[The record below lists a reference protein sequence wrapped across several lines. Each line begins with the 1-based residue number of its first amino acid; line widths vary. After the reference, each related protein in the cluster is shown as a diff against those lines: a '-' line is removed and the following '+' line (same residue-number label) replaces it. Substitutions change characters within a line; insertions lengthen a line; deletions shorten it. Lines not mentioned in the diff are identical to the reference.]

1 MQYIS
6 TSARQIAEN
15 DTQYEISYGP
25 PEDDFSIPPPDNQ
38 LVKSIFPGDK
48 FHFSPTRPY
57 YVSILDGFIL
67 NPEGAV
73 LTDTSTP
80 LNESMNG
87 IINRYTQSSIHS
99 IVNHI
104 KSKRSDS
111 VRYIDNTVMPLHNV
125 FQAYYHTLV
134 EDIPKLRYYHTHRKK
149 TDRSPIIIVPSDVR
163 DYKIELLELFD
174 IDSSCIY
181 YQSAEELRCKEILLP
196 IHRPHIYNSSKFYH
210 SFRPSTADLKWM
222 SSFLNRQEV
231 TETQSSLQRRI
242 YVSRE
247 GSQRAISNQSQMKSI
262 LEGFQ
267 FEIYHPE
274 DHPVNQQVDTFSQA
288 EIIVGPHGSGLTNMI
303 FSQSPQIIEIFPSDY
318 IRPFYYVL
326 SQQLGYNYQS
336 LVGEERNENNR
347 FRVDTEQLRSVLPL
361 N

>member
-15 DTQYEISYGP
+15 DTQCEISYGP

-57 YVSILDGFIL
+57 YVSIPDGFIL

-111 VRYIDNTVMPLHNV
+111 VRHIDNTVMPLHNV
-125 FQAYYHTLV
+125 FQGLSCLSCLTSTHHAYTIKVQKSYDV
-134 EDIPKLRYYHTHRKK
+134 KK
-149 TDRSPIIIVPSDVR
+149 YSCQFIDHIFIIIR
-163 DYKIELLELFD
+163 NFITHFAHRLL
-174 IDSSCIY
+174 
-181 YQSAEELRCKEILLP
+181 
-196 IHRPHIYNSSKFYH
+196 
-210 SFRPSTADLKWM
+210 
-222 SSFLNRQEV
+222 
-231 TETQSSLQRRI
+231 
-242 YVSRE
+242 
-247 GSQRAISNQSQMKSI
+247 ISN
-262 LEGFQ
+262 G
-267 FEIYHPE
+267 
-274 DHPVNQQVDTFSQA
+274 
-288 EIIVGPHGSGLTNMI
+288 
-303 FSQSPQIIEIFPSDY
+303 
-318 IRPFYYVL
+318 
-326 SQQLGYNYQS
+326 
-336 LVGEERNENNR
+336 
-347 FRVDTEQLRSVLPL
+347 
-361 N
+361 